1 MKRDHFTIAQWIAS
15 SLAEDLT
22 EEESRLL
29 EEWRHESAENERL
42 YLKIKDQENRRR
54 RQEQLLAFDK
64 EEGWRCYEEKRVRR
78 AGRNRSLRRYLRYA
92 AAAAVLISAGV
103 YWGVNSPAPSLPT
116 PLAVITPGTTKAKL
130 VLSDGKELD
139 LEQVTGEIKTG
150 EGEAV
155 VYNSKN
161 LLSYQSAE
169 EKESKEPEFNEMR
182 VPKGGEYQL
191 KLSDGT
197 LVYLNSETTIRYPVS
212 FSGKTRE
219 VELTGEAYFEV
230 SPDAEKP
237 FIVNT
242 DFYGIRVLGTRFNV
256 SSYAGGGK
264 VHTTLVEGAVA
275 ITGIV
280 PGEEIRLKPNEQF
293 SYDPVSRE
301 AAVNTVDV
309 SYSTA
314 WKDGKFRFR
323 DERLEEIM
331 RMIERWYDVEIK
343 YVDEEVKEFRFGF
356 NLERD
361 ETIDRLLRI
370 FEQNGKIM
378 IQTSGKVLKI
388 RRGR

>member
-15 SLAEDLT
+15 SLAENLT

-42 YLKIKDQENRRR
+42 YLKIRDQENQHRRR
-54 RQEQLLAFDK
+54 EQLLAFDK
-64 EEGWRCYEEKRVRR
+64 EEGWRRYEEKRVRR
-78 AGRNRSLRRYLRYA
+78 VGRNRHLRRYLRYA
-92 AAAAVLISAGV
+92 AAAVVLISAGV
-103 YWGVNSPAPSLPT
+103 YWGVNRPAPSLPT
-116 PLAVITPGTTKAKL
+116 PLAVIMPGTTKAKL

-139 LEQVTGEIKTG
+139 LEQVTGEIEMG

-197 LVYLNSETTIRYPVS
+197 LVYLNSETTIRFPVS
-212 FSGKTRE
+212 FSGNTRE

-230 SPDAEKP
+230 AHNPEKP
-237 FIVNT
+237 FMVKT
-242 DFYGIRVLGTRFNV
+242 AFHGIRVLGTRFNV
-256 SSYAGGGK
+256 SSYAVGGK

-275 ITGIV
+275 ITGIG

-301 AAVNTVDV
+301 VSVNTVDV

-331 RMIERWYDVEIK
+331 QMIERWYNVEVE
-343 YVDEEVKEFRFGF
+343 YMDEEVKEFRFGF